1 MNSPISAL
9 YPASVSLARSH
20 IQPAETSVV
29 SQGTAGEPREEGP
42 SSPDKVDISPQA
54 RRMSLSLG
62 VSEAGDTEQS
72 RSEHKGRFSEQEL
85 RELQSLK
92 RRDAEV
98 RAHEQAHLAAAGQYA
113 RGGASF
119 SFERGPDG
127 SSYAVGGQVGID
139 LSRERTPEDTV
150 RKMQTVRRAALAPL
164 SPSAA
169 DRSIAAR
176 AAVMESQARQE
187 LLIKSQ
193 EEMLLGETEEMQPQ
207 GGVPVSAIGGIAP
220 ALSPPGNALVQ
231 RMIATYSL
239 ANQS

>member
-1 MNSPISAL
+1 MNNPLSAL
-9 YPASVSLARSH
+9 HSVSLSLANSH
-20 IQPAETSVV
+20 FPPAGTSVV
-29 SQGTAGEPREEGP
+29 SQGTTGELQENP
-42 SSPDKVDISPQA
+42 SSPDQVDISPQA

-62 VSEAGDTEQS
+62 VSEAGDTGQS
-72 RSEHKGRFSEQEL
+72 SSDHEGRISEQEL
-85 RELQSLK
+85 RELQTLK

-127 SSYAVGGQVGID
+127 ASYAVGGQVDID
-139 LSRERTPEDTV
+139 LSNERTPEDTV

-187 LLIKSQ
+187 LLIKNQ
-193 EEMLLGETEEMQPQ
+193 EEMLLGKREEVPPQ
-207 GGVPVSAIGGIAP
+207 DGVPVSDIDGIAP
-220 ALSPPGNALVQ
+220 ALSPPRNTMVQ
-231 RMIATYSL
+231 RMIASYSL
-239 ANQS
+239 VSRE